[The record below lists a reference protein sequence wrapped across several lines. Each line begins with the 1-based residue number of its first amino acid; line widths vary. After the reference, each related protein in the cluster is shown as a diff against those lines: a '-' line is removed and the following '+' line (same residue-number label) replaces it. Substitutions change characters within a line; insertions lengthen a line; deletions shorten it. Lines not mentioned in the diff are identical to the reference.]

1 MKIASK
7 HRKWIRRIIILL
19 LIRLAISGVLYYVI
33 VYRFKELVQIA
44 VNNQSRGL
52 YSFDASYIDF
62 SLFKRHLIINDARVF
77 CTDTTHT
84 PQHYDVSIPKINLAI
99 KSWRALIFH
108 QRVLVDS
115 LLIESPVVNEHE
127 HFLPRHNYSKAGIEP
142 NEVITILKSM
152 TRHLQITKFKVVGGM
167 YRYSNRQTVRP
178 FTVTHINFYLRNF
191 TKKNNTSQHFFS
203 SEEIEINIDR
213 QRWELPDGKH
223 FLSFKRLHF
232 SGRSQF
238 VKIDSCVYHEYGDS
252 HRGDINFKADR
263 LLFNSRSLA
272 VNYTGSKIIIDTLI
286 CQNVSLGIHAP
297 STEPLIEQA
306 KTTSKKNVSQQGMS
320 ENLNRLGK
328 SGRPTNLGQLLHI
341 GKSGNSGQLNQSG
354 RAVIQSA
361 KPRPLNLADQKYPRI
376 LKSTD
381 PLKSIDQP
389 KEFFVKKQAF
399 DQSLIRLFRNT
410 QFRFIDIKNGQVRF
424 RSADSSL
431 EFSKHI
437 NFKVYNLFV
446 PGDPGMSLCVD
457 SIRPKIDQVR
467 FYK

>member
-7 HRKWIRRIIILL
+7 HRKWIRRIIILV

-84 PQHYDVSIPKINLAI
+84 TQHYEVSIPKINLAI

-127 HFLPRHNYSKAGIEP
+127 HYLPSRNYSKAGIEP

-152 TRHLQITKFKVVGGM
+152 TRHLQITKFKVAGGM
-167 YRYSNRQTVRP
+167 YTYSNRQTVRP
-178 FTVTHINFYLRNF
+178 FSISRINFYLRNF
-191 TKKNNTSQHFFS
+191 TKKNNTSQHLFS

-286 CQNVSLGIHAP
+286 CQNVSLGIDAP
-297 STEPLIEQA
+297 RTEPLIQGA
-306 KTTSKKNVSQQGMS
+306 KQSNKKDVIQPGIP
-320 ENLNRLGK
+320 ENLNRLGE
-328 SGRPTNLGQLLHI
+328 SGRPANLGQLLHI

-354 RAVIQSA
+354 RTVIQSA
-361 KPRPLNLADQKYPRI
+361 KPQPLKIANQNHPEI

-381 PLKSIDQP
+381 LP
-389 KEFFVKKQAF
+389 KEYVAKKQAF
-399 DQSLIRLFRNT
+399 DQSLIRLFRNI
-410 QFRFIDIKNGQVRF
+410 QFRFIDIKKGQVRF
-424 RSADSSL
+424 RSADSSV

-446 PGDPGMSLCVD
+446 PNDPGMSLYID
-457 SIRPKIDQVR
+457 SIRPKIPQVR
-467 FYK
+467 FYR